1 MGSRKGMRAQEQQA
15 REDNELSGAGAGYRE
30 PGTRRDPDTGRHSIE
45 EPPEEDDRSTLA
57 PSQSDESDD
66 IENFVDDADDKIDEE
81 NDLA

>member
-15 REDNELSGAGAGYRE
+15 REGNELSGASAGNRE

-45 EPPEEDDRSTLA
+45 EPPADDDRSTLS
-57 PSQSDESDD
+57 PSRSDDSDD
-66 IENFVDDADDKIDEE
+66 IENFDDDDDAADEE